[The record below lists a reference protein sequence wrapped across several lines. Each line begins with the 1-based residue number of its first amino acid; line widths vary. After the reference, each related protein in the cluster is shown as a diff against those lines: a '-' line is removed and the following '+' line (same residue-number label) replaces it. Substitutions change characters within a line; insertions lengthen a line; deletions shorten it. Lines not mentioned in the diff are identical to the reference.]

1 MRIRDSIAERLEA
14 CGLYRRAASRWI
26 EVMQRCLDDE
36 DREWIRHHRN
46 QCLKKAQRPPAPKE
60 EFADLHQAA
69 KETQYRMGIAKP
81 YGEAFRLPGKGKT
94 AAEQYLSLLRL
105 PDGLRLRRRFIV
117 RRPTQAQRRL
127 AICIRRRTRGCAG
140 WRHKCLIRPTDPPAG
155 SNSVGPRK
163 RSAAGRYASDAV
175 PAVVPD
181 GGINALSGLRV
192 LPQAQ
197 TA

>member
-81 YGEAFRLPGKGKT
+81 YGEVQ
-94 AAEQYLSLLRL
+94 AARQREN
-105 PDGLRLRRRFIV
+105 RRRVIPFF
-117 RRPTQAQRRL
+117 TAF
-127 AICIRRRTRGCAG
+127 
-140 WRHKCLIRPTDPPAG
+140 
-155 SNSVGPRK
+155 
-163 RSAAGRYASDAV
+163 
-175 PAVVPD
+175 
-181 GGINALSGLRV
+181 
-192 LPQAQ
+192 AQ
-197 TA
+197 TFH

>member
-1 MRIRDSIAERLEA
+1 MAVKAYDACVMGANGNLYESDGNTLNFTAGPVKNMLQVWQDLVKDGYTTTDVFADADANRTNFKAGRVAMHIAP
-14 CGLYRRAASRWI
+14 ASRWI

-94 AAEQYLSLLRL
+94 AAE
-105 PDGLRLRRRFIV
+105 
-117 RRPTQAQRRL
+117 
-127 AICIRRRTRGCAG
+127 
-140 WRHKCLIRPTDPPAG
+140 
-155 SNSVGPRK
+155 
-163 RSAAGRYASDAV
+163 
-175 PAVVPD
+175 
-181 GGINALSGLRV
+181 
-192 LPQAQ
+192 
-197 TA
+197 

>member
-1 MRIRDSIAERLEA
+1 MVFRLTRRNTMRYRESIRGARWMRIRDSIAERLEA

-46 QCLKKAQRPPAPKE
+46 QCLKKAQRPPVPKE

-94 AAEQYLSLLRL
+94 AAE
-105 PDGLRLRRRFIV
+105 
-117 RRPTQAQRRL
+117 
-127 AICIRRRTRGCAG
+127 
-140 WRHKCLIRPTDPPAG
+140 
-155 SNSVGPRK
+155 
-163 RSAAGRYASDAV
+163 
-175 PAVVPD
+175 
-181 GGINALSGLRV
+181 
-192 LPQAQ
+192 
-197 TA
+197 

>member
-69 KETQYRMGIAKP
+69 KETQYRI
-81 YGEAFRLPGKGKT
+81 
-94 AAEQYLSLLRL
+94 
-105 PDGLRLRRRFIV
+105 
-117 RRPTQAQRRL
+117 
-127 AICIRRRTRGCAG
+127 
-140 WRHKCLIRPTDPPAG
+140 
-155 SNSVGPRK
+155 VGPRK
-163 RSAAGRYASDAV
+163 RSAAGRYTSDTV

-192 LPQAQ
+192 LC
-197 TA
+197 

>member
-14 CGLYRRAASRWI
+14 SGLYRRAASRWI
-26 EVMQRCLDDE
+26 ENDD

-94 AAEQYLSLLRL
+94 AAE
-105 PDGLRLRRRFIV
+105 
-117 RRPTQAQRRL
+117 
-127 AICIRRRTRGCAG
+127 
-140 WRHKCLIRPTDPPAG
+140 
-155 SNSVGPRK
+155 
-163 RSAAGRYASDAV
+163 
-175 PAVVPD
+175 
-181 GGINALSGLRV
+181 
-192 LPQAQ
+192 
-197 TA
+197 

>member
-46 QCLKKAQRPPAPKE
+46 QCLKKAQRPPA
-60 EFADLHQAA
+60 A

-94 AAEQYLSLLRL
+94 AAE
-105 PDGLRLRRRFIV
+105 
-117 RRPTQAQRRL
+117 
-127 AICIRRRTRGCAG
+127 
-140 WRHKCLIRPTDPPAG
+140 
-155 SNSVGPRK
+155 
-163 RSAAGRYASDAV
+163 
-175 PAVVPD
+175 
-181 GGINALSGLRV
+181 
-192 LPQAQ
+192 
-197 TA
+197 

>member
-60 EFADLHQAA
+60 EFADLHRGRRKRLNIVWALRSPMA
-69 KETQYRMGIAKP
+69 KHSGCPA
-81 YGEAFRLPGKGKT
+81 KGKRPPSNAFLHDVCLT
-94 AAEQYLSLLRL
+94 ASPY
-105 PDGLRLRRRFIV
+105 
-117 RRPTQAQRRL
+117 
-127 AICIRRRTRGCAG
+127 
-140 WRHKCLIRPTDPPAG
+140 PACGSSTG

-163 RSAAGRYASDAV
+163 RMDCTPKVGH
-175 PAVVPD
+175 P
-181 GGINALSGLRV
+181 
-192 LPQAQ
+192 
-197 TA
+197 TE

>member
-46 QCLKKAQRPPAPKE
+46 QCLKKAQRPPRRKRSLPISTRRLKRRNIAW
-60 EFADLHQAA
+60 ALLSLMA
-69 KETQYRMGIAKP
+69 KRSDYPA
-81 YGEAFRLPGKGKT
+81 KGKPPPNNTFLYCVCLT
-94 AAEQYLSLLRL
+94 AC
-105 PDGLRLRRRFIV
+105 V
-117 RRPTQAQRRL
+117 
-127 AICIRRRTRGCAG
+127 CAG
-140 WRHKCLIRPTDPPAG
+140 VSL
-155 SNSVGPRK
+155 SVGPRK
-163 RSAAGRYASDAV
+163 RSAAWRYASDAV

>member
-69 KETQYRMGIAKP
+69 KEEFADLHQAAKETQYRMGIAKP

-94 AAEQYLSLLRL
+94 AAE
-105 PDGLRLRRRFIV
+105 
-117 RRPTQAQRRL
+117 
-127 AICIRRRTRGCAG
+127 
-140 WRHKCLIRPTDPPAG
+140 
-155 SNSVGPRK
+155 
-163 RSAAGRYASDAV
+163 
-175 PAVVPD
+175 
-181 GGINALSGLRV
+181 
-192 LPQAQ
+192 
-197 TA
+197 

>member
-1 MRIRDSIAERLEA
+1 MMSLWDALRMNMMISYQELVRTFLNTTMVFRLTRRNTMRYRESIRGARWMRIRDSIAERLEA

-94 AAEQYLSLLRL
+94 AAE
-105 PDGLRLRRRFIV
+105 
-117 RRPTQAQRRL
+117 
-127 AICIRRRTRGCAG
+127 
-140 WRHKCLIRPTDPPAG
+140 
-155 SNSVGPRK
+155 
-163 RSAAGRYASDAV
+163 
-175 PAVVPD
+175 
-181 GGINALSGLRV
+181 
-192 LPQAQ
+192 
-197 TA
+197 

>member
-81 YGEAFRLPGKGKT
+81 L
-94 AAEQYLSLLRL
+94 
-105 PDGLRLRRRFIV
+105 
-117 RRPTQAQRRL
+117 
-127 AICIRRRTRGCAG
+127 
-140 WRHKCLIRPTDPPAG
+140 WRSI
-155 SNSVGPRK
+155 
-163 RSAAGRYASDAV
+163 
-175 PAVVPD
+175 
-181 GGINALSGLRV
+181 
-192 LPQAQ
+192 Q
-197 TA
+197 TARQRENGRRVMPFFTTFA

>member
-69 KETQYRMGIAKP
+69 KETQYRMGIAKL

-94 AAEQYLSLLRL
+94 AAE
-105 PDGLRLRRRFIV
+105 
-117 RRPTQAQRRL
+117 
-127 AICIRRRTRGCAG
+127 
-140 WRHKCLIRPTDPPAG
+140 
-155 SNSVGPRK
+155 
-163 RSAAGRYASDAV
+163 
-175 PAVVPD
+175 
-181 GGINALSGLRV
+181 
-192 LPQAQ
+192 
-197 TA
+197 